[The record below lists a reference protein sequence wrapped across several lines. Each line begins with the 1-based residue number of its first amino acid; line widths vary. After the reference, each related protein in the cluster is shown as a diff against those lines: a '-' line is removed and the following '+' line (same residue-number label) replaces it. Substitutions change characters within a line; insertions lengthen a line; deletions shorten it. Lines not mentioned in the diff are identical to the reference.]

1 VEIAMDDELLNDI
14 QVTAE
19 RVQRFKELHE
29 ASLLDLRDM
38 VTRAR
43 MQGVSHAAI
52 EAQIGETVELPGR
65 FDRVARADGRR
76 ARVS

>member
-1 VEIAMDDELLNDI
+1 MDDELLNDI

-29 ASLLDLRDM
+29 ASLLDLQDM

-52 EAQIGETVELPGR
+52 EAQIGRPVELPGR
-65 FDRVARADGRR
+65 FDRTVRADVWR
-76 ARVS
+76 AGAS